1 MNFLTDFK
9 RINIKN
15 ESLMGVLVSREDF
28 EVGSRGILLLRLLVL
43 FRLKHLLYLFL
54 LLFSLILLLRL

>member
-1 MNFLTDFK
+1 
-9 RINIKN
+9 
-15 ESLMGVLVSREDF
+15 MGVLASREDF

-54 LLFSLILLLRL
+54 LLFFLILLLRL